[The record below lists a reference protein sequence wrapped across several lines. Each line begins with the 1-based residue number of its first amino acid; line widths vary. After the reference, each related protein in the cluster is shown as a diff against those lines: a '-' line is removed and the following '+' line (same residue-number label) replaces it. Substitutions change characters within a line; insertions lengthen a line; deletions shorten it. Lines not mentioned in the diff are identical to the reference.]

1 MPIRRLLEKRTS
13 RSQLRKMAAGT
24 FGWRDLRPGQLE
36 AMEHVMAGRDVLMV
50 APTGAGKSAVYQVPA
65 LLIDGPTVVVSPL
78 LALQR
83 DQVSGLLSRSGQHAV
98 AVNSAQTARQNQEAF
113 EAVADGSAEYLFLSP
128 EQLTKK
134 DVRDALAAAKVS
146 LFVVDEAHCISSW
159 GHDFRP
165 DYLLLGEAVERLG
178 HPRVIALTATAS
190 PPVRDDI
197 VSRLGIAG
205 AAQVV
210 TGFAR
215 PNLWLE
221 VRRSV
226 TDPEK
231 RAAVLERVAGER
243 FPGLVYT
250 ATRKD
255 AEWYANELRLRGVA
269 AASYHAGMTSNAREA
284 VHEGFLDD
292 SLEVVVATSAFG
304 MGIDKPNVRFV
315 IHADISESID
325 AYYQEIGRAGRDG
338 EPADTVLFYRS
349 EDLGLRRFFG
359 SGGPDSDALAQVI
372 AVLATSD
379 KPLSRAELKDR
390 TELSAQRITRAVQL
404 LDESR
409 VVRTEKRSRVRY
421 CGGPIEEAETRAT
434 ELAESRRKVDQSRID
449 MMRGY
454 AETEGCRRQFLLAY
468 FGEELRD
475 PCGHCDTC
483 TPPASALSPVSGAR
497 PVSPGRPAS
506 PARGSRRRRKDAY
519 PLNARVR
526 HIEWGEGI
534 VMRAEPD
541 RVTVL
546 FTDVGYRTLSLSAV
560 AEQNLLS
567 VVG

>member
-1 MPIRRLLEKRTS
+1 
-13 RSQLRKMAAGT
+13 
-24 FGWRDLRPGQLE
+24 
-36 AMEHVMAGRDVLMV
+36 
-50 APTGAGKSAVYQVPA
+50 
-65 LLIDGPTVVVSPL
+65 
-78 LALQR
+78 
-83 DQVSGLLSRSGQHAV
+83 
-98 AVNSAQTARQNQEAF
+98 
-113 EAVADGSAEYLFLSP
+113 
-128 EQLTKK
+128 
-134 DVRDALAAAKVS
+134 
-146 LFVVDEAHCISSW
+146 FVVDEAHCISSW

-197 VSRLGIAG
+197 LNRLGIAG
-205 AAQVV
+205 AAQVI

-231 RAAVLERVAGER
+231 RAAVLDRVTAER

-255 AEWYANELRLRGVA
+255 AEWYADALRQRGVA
-269 AASYHAGMTSNAREA
+269 AACYHAGMTSNAREA

-338 EPADTVLFYRS
+338 DPANTVLFYRS

-359 SGGPDSDALAQVI
+359 SGGPDTEALAQLI

-379 KPLSRAELKDR
+379 KPLSRTELKDR
-390 TELSAQRITRAVQL
+390 TELSAQRVTRAVQL
-404 LDESR
+404 LDESG
-409 VVRTEKRSRVRY
+409 VVRIGKRSQVRY
-421 CGGPIEEAETRAT
+421 SGDPIEDAEAKAT

-454 AETEGCRRQFLLAY
+454 AETEGCRRQFLVAY

-483 TPPASALSPVSGAR
+483 SPPVSAVSPVSGAR
-497 PVSPGRPAS
+497 PVSPGRPVS

-519 PLNARVR
+519 PLNSRVR
-526 HIEWGEGI
+526 HTEWGEGI
-534 VMRAEPD
+534 VMRTEPD

-560 AEQNLLS
+560 ADQNLLT

>member
-1 MPIRRLLEKRTS
+1 
-13 RSQLRKMAAGT
+13 
-24 FGWRDLRPGQLE
+24 
-36 AMEHVMAGRDVLMV
+36 
-50 APTGAGKSAVYQVPA
+50 
-65 LLIDGPTVVVSPL
+65 
-78 LALQR
+78 
-83 DQVSGLLSRSGQHAV
+83 
-98 AVNSAQTARQNQEAF
+98 
-113 EAVADGSAEYLFLSP
+113 
-128 EQLTKK
+128 
-134 DVRDALAAAKVS
+134 VRDALAAAKVS

-197 VSRLGIAG
+197 INRLGIAG
-205 AAQVV
+205 AAQVI

-231 RAAVLERVAGER
+231 RAAVLDRVTAERY
-243 FPGLVYT
+243 PGLVYT

-255 AEWYANELRLRGVA
+255 AEWYADALRQRGVA
-269 AASYHAGMTSNAREA
+269 AACYHAGMTSNAREA

-325 AYYQEIGRAGRDG
+325 SYYQEIGRAGRDG
-338 EPADTVLFYRS
+338 DPANTVLFYRS

-359 SGGPDSDALAQVI
+359 SGGPDTEAMAQLI

-379 KPLSRAELKDR
+379 KPLSRTELKDR
-390 TELSAQRITRAVQL
+390 TELSAQRVTRAVQL
-404 LDESR
+404 LDESG
-409 VVRTEKRSRVRY
+409 VVRIGKRSQVRY
-421 CGGPIEEAETRAT
+421 CGDPIEDAEAKAT

-454 AETEGCRRQFLLAY
+454 AETEGCRRQFLVAY

-483 TPPASALSPVSGAR
+483 SPPASAVSPVSGAR
-497 PVSPGRPAS
+497 PVSPGRPVS

-526 HIEWGEGI
+526 HTEWGEGI

-560 AEQNLLS
+560 AEQNLLTL
-567 VVG
+567 VG

>member
-1 MPIRRLLEKRTS
+1 
-13 RSQLRKMAAGT
+13 MAAGT

-113 EAVADGSAEYLFLSP
+113 EAIADGSAEYLFLSP

-197 VSRLGIAG
+197 LNRLGIAG
-205 AAQVV
+205 AAQIV

-226 TDPEK
+226 LDPEK
-231 RAAVLERVAGER
+231 RAAVLERVTGER

-269 AASYHAGMTSNAREA
+269 AACYHAGMTSNAREA
-284 VHEGFLDD
+284 VHEGFLDN

-315 IHADISESID
+315 VHADISESID

-338 EPADTVLFYRS
+338 DPANTVLFYRS

-359 SGGPDSDALAQVI
+359 SGGPDSEALAQLI

-379 KPLSRAELKDR
+379 KPLSRTELKDR
-390 TELSAQRITRAVQL
+390 TELSAQRVTRAVQL
-404 LDESR
+404 LDESG
-409 VVRTEKRSRVRY
+409 VVRTEKRSKVRY
-421 CGGPIEEAETRAT
+421 CGDPIEEAEAKAT

-483 TPPASALSPVSGAR
+483 SPPVSALSPVSGAR
-497 PVSPGRPAS
+497 PVSPGRPVS
-506 PARGSRRRRKDAY
+506 PARGSRRRRRDAY

-526 HIEWGEGI
+526 HTEWGEGI

-560 AEQNLLS
+560 AEQNLLT